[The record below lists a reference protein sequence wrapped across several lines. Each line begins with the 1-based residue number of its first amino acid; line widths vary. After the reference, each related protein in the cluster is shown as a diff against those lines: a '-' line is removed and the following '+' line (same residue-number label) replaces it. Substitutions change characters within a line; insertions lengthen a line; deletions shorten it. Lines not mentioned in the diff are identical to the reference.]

1 MESNP
6 GGQIGSGQRGVPFSV
21 QWHGAAVLAV
31 AGDETRALSA
41 RHYTRMPLGNRER
54 HVQWRVTRYA
64 GFCLPDWDLEMT
76 LLFSIKTLRI
86 SSRHVLSRI
95 IFYIVR
101 GGIGRP
107 NKMSVSL
114 QHFAFSLAAVGFQ
127 FSALLSV
134 WW

>member
-54 HVQWRVTRYA
+54 RVPWRVTRYA
-64 GFCLPDWDLEMT
+64 GFRLPDWDLEMA
-76 LLFSIKTLRI
+76 LISSIKN
-86 SSRHVLSRI
+86 SSDIAIATGALVIQSQTSLI
-95 IFYIVR
+95 TYYFLYIVE
-101 GGIGRP
+101 
-107 NKMSVSL
+107 
-114 QHFAFSLAAVGFQ
+114 
-127 FSALLSV
+127 
-134 WW
+134 